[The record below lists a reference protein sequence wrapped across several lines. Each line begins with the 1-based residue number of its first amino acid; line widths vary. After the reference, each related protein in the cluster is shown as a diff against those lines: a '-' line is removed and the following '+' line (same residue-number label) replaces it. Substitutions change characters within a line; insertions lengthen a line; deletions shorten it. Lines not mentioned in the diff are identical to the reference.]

1 MNKIFYS
8 LGASIASKLI
18 MLLINIVS
26 FRFILPEEY
35 GFVALILALTA
46 TIGAVANMG
55 ASVAVN
61 SFVAK
66 NGNSALSKNFVFYNY
81 ALSFFSSLI
90 LSILVFFFAVDD
102 HDFLIFVFIFFF
114 SLFSSYN
121 AISEAVLNGMQK
133 FDMLFFNNVVNFIVF
148 FPLSIFFIYNF
159 NLNGVL
165 ISLIFYRLSL
175 LLLNYIASKKL
186 LNAKKEYLEF
196 EQKKI
201 IILNFKSL
209 TLPVILSGLLV
220 APMTGIAFRIFTEQ
234 EGGLE
239 NLGYFNIIYQVYL
252 IAVFIPNALNGYLIS
267 KFSRNDSKQD
277 FSSVAKYNIIFSMLV
292 ALIIFLFKDIYF
304 LIIDKSNDIINN
316 NLNIMLCCIVL
327 FSLNAVFSSFWP
339 SIGKAW
345 FGMLMNLV
353 WSIVLLTVTYILSIK
368 GYPESL
374 AWAFLMS
381 YLVLSL
387 VQIAFYKVVKHEK
400 V

>member
-165 ISLIFYRLSL
+165 ISLILYRLSL

-239 NLGYFNIIYQVYL
+239 NLGYFNIIYQIYL

-267 KFSRNDSKQD
+267 KFSRSECKQD
-277 FSSVAKYNIIFSMLV
+277 FGLVAKYNIIFSMLV